1 MKTKRSTKL
10 FAAFLAMIFFISSW
24 VSQSEV
30 YETHAAGKKSRV
42 VATQEQLEK
51 ALKNTGLKKIVIQT
65 KKSEWFSIPKGSYQ
79 GVDLVVKAP
88 DADVVNRG
96 VFKQITIASM
106 KRGLYTEAAN
116 RNSIRLITSK
126 AALKVQ
132 KGYTVKKLTVAKK
145 CTAALAVDGRIEAL
159 HVNARSGIKIKG
171 RTGEAVVYIN
181 KGGKKSIVETELAVT
196 LRLSADAD
204 IVLNEGGGD
213 SRIIISKKNVSY
225 SIKNN
230 TKRDLSLQTA
240 KGKKTLAVG
249 KVYSGKTTEKTPGG
263 GIEIT
268 GGGSSGGGSLGG
280 GGASGGGSSVTG
292 GRTDYTRGEWVSLLS
307 RNLGFP
313 LTGSVQER
321 LYYFSDTQGKAYG
334 EAAELAQAY
343 GLLPESDAKGYED
356 PEQDVPMFEAD
367 KKVTREYATY
377 TVVKALGY
385 LEEGAGKP
393 TCGDQASLKYE
404 EIDAI
409 GISQGIIE
417 LKGGKFLPE
426 EVLSKKDADAMLAKM
441 AGINASAKVT
451 EKVDSVTFDENGDVI
466 SIDYAGVST
475 PDAAKIRA
483 AEGVT
488 CRAAGQRPAKN
499 ARGLLADTDSGGS
512 GAPGKYTLKIQ
523 NQSVG
528 GGVVNGTVTL
538 DIPDITCRIK
548 AKQGSNGLEF
558 DEFLL
563 AVTNETSVDAAL
575 TWNSGYEMTGRPG
588 IPKRGTVKLAEIP
601 CRLGSDLTVDLVVS
615 LEVQAAG
622 DVKISY
628 SVGGVQG
635 IQSIGGQQRIIR
647 VFHQSLEELGTKG
660 SFVMGTKMDCVLK
673 AGQSVV
679 ADVSVSTGFDGRVSY
694 VQRADGNQM
703 YCGNGRVCLYG
714 SMKILQGNALGD
726 YLSRWHSPGTWKI
739 FDRSNSPFLKVM
751 HFEDMKYQE
760 GGCTYGKGSLE
771 GTVVNVNGSR
781 IIGAKVEL
789 MKDGAVLCHSFS
801 DGQGRF
807 AFEEIGV
814 GMYTLKV
821 KATGSFA
828 YEMEIE
834 VKPEKRYVELCIMLD
849 RDANAGEGTISGDII
864 DATNDKVKVSDVTYT
879 VRKNWNNTTGEVV
892 SAGTV
897 SGQYELKLAAGNYT
911 IRFEAAGF
919 VECDVN
925 VAVIGGVVTDR
936 RIGLAPALNVT
947 DDLVRVI
954 LTWGEKPEDLDSHLV
969 GNTPDKFHIYFGN
982 RTYKSGSDEKIADL
996 DLDDITSFGPET
1008 VTFYKV
1014 NEAGTFSYYVQDYT
1028 NLESKSSEHLSLS
1041 GAQVRVYV
1049 GSELADRFY
1058 VPGNAEGILWHVFDF
1073 DMQTKTI
1080 TPRNIMSYGENDDY
1094 IMRDLVY
1101 GDDWDE
1107 KNK

>member
-1 MKTKRSTKL
+1 
-10 FAAFLAMIFFISSW
+10 MIFFISSW
-24 VSQSEV
+24 VSQSGV

-51 ALKNTGLKKIVIQT
+51 ALKNAGLKKIVIQT

-132 KGYTVKKLTVAKK
+132 KGYTVRKLAVAKK

-181 KGGKKSIVETELAVT
+181 KGGKKSTVETELAVT

-268 GGGSSGGGSLGG
+268 GGSSGGGSTGG

-292 GRTDYTRGEWVSLLS
+292 GRMDYTRGEWVSLLS
-307 RNLGFP
+307 RSLGFP
-313 LTGSVQER
+313 LTGSVQES

-343 GLLPESDAKGYED
+343 GLLPMSDAKGYED

-393 TCGDQASLKYE
+393 ACGDQASLKYE

-451 EKVDSVTFDENGDVI
+451 EKVDDVTFDENGDVI

-488 CRAAGQRPAKN
+488 CRAAGQRSAKN

-601 CRLGSDLTVDLVVS
+601 CRLGSDLAVDLVVS

-635 IQSIGGQQRIIR
+635 IQSIGEQQRIIR
-647 VFHQSLEELGTKG
+647 GFHQSLEELGAKG
-660 SFVMGTKMDCVLK
+660 SFAVGTKLDCVLK

-694 VQRADGNQM
+694 VQRADGSQKN
-703 YCGNGRVCLYG
+703 CGDGSVFLYG
-714 SMKILQGNALGD
+714 SMKISQSSALGA
-726 YLSRWHSPGTWKI
+726 YLKQWHASETWNI
-739 FDRSNSPFLKVM
+739 FTRRNTPFLEAM
-751 HFEDMKYQE
+751 HFEDMVYQKD
-760 GGCTYGKGSLE
+760 GCTFGKGSLE
-771 GTVVNVNGSR
+771 GTVVDRDLKSR
-781 IIGAKVEL
+781 VIGAKVEL
-789 MKDGAVLCHSFS
+789 MKGGEVICHAFS
-801 DGQGRF
+801 DGEGKF
-807 AFEEIGV
+807 TFDDIG
-814 GMYTLKV
+814 GGLCTLRV

-828 YEMEIE
+828 YEMEVE
-834 VKPEKRYVELCIMLD
+834 VRRGEKRYVELCIMLD
-849 RDANAGEGTISGDII
+849 READAGKGTIKGDII
-864 DATNDKVKVSDVTYT
+864 DATTKNMRIENVSCT
-879 VRKNWNNTTGEVV
+879 VRKNWNNTTGAVV
-892 SAGTV
+892 TQKTV
-897 SGQYELKLAAGNYT
+897 SGCFEVELDAGNYT
-911 IRFEAAGF
+911 IRFEAAGY
-919 VECDVN
+919 VACDVN
-925 VAVIGGVVTDR
+925 VVVIGGTKTMR
-936 RIGLAPALNVT
+936 RVGLSPVPNVQ
-947 DDLVRVI
+947 DDLVRII
-954 LTWGEKPEDLDSHLV
+954 LSWGENPSDLDSHLV
-969 GNTPDKFHIYFGN
+969 GHTPEQFHIYFADRKYPIEGD
-982 RTYKSGSDEKIADL
+982 RIADL
-996 DLDDITSFGPET
+996 DRDDVLSFGPET
-1008 VTFYKV
+1008 ITFYKV
-1014 NEAGTFSYYVQDYT
+1014 NEPGTFSYYVQDYT
-1028 NLESKSSEHLSLS
+1028 NLESKSSNQLSLS

-1049 GSELADRFY
+1049 GSELVDRFY

-1080 TPRNIMSYGENDDY
+1080 TPKNIMSYGENDDY